1 MARELVVMWVGR
13 EGKGPWSELCRD
25 YRERLER
32 WATVRDV
39 AVRPR
44 GSADRREE
52 AERRQLEMEAIVSAL
67 PDPCALVALDARGR
81 ARSSESFSSWLSQ
94 KQESY
99 PHPIVFLVGSDAGL
113 DPRLRR
119 RAELQLS
126 FGPMTLPHEL
136 ARLVLYEQLYRALA
150 IQHGIKYHRDPF

>member
-1 MARELVVMWVGR
+1 MARELIVMWVGR
-13 EGKGPWSELCRD
+13 ESGGPWSELCTD
-25 YRERLER
+25 YRERIER
-32 WATVRDV
+32 WSAVRDV
-39 AVRPR
+39 PVRPR
-44 GSADRREE
+44 GSADRRDE
-52 AERRQLEMEAIVSAL
+52 AERRRLEREAVLSAL
-67 PDPCALVALDARGR
+67 PEPCALVALDARGR
-81 ARSSESFSSWLSQ
+81 ARSSESFSSWLQQ

-113 DPRLRR
+113 DPELRR
-119 RAELQLS
+119 SSELQLS

>member
-13 EGKGPWSELCRD
+13 EGPGPWTELCGD
-25 YRERLER
+25 YRERIGR
-32 WATVRDV
+32 WNPIRDV

-44 GSADRREE
+44 GSADRRDE
-52 AERRQLEMEAIVSAL
+52 AQRRRLEREAILDAM
-67 PDPCALVALDARGR
+67 PDPCSVVALDARGR
-81 ARSSESFSSWLSQ
+81 GRSSESFSAWLGQ

-113 DPRLRR
+113 DPDLRR
-119 RAELQLS
+119 TAELQLS

-150 IQHGIKYHRDPF
+150 IQQGIKYHRDPF